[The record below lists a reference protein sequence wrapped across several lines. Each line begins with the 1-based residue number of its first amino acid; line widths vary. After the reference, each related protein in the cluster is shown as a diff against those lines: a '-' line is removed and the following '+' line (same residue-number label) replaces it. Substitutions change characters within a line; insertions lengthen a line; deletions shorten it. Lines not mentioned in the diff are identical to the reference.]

1 MSGDVSCQGRP
12 GARFTG
18 VNQTPLSRF
27 LSDLL
32 VWESQFFSNFPEI
45 LIVINCVVRK
55 FKLAIPVAAKSQPC
69 LDGNGDLG
77 QARLLRRICGQFVN
91 TCEIFQGE
99 KNESTFLNYEK

>member
-32 VWESQFFSNFPEI
+32 VCESQIFSNFPEI
-45 LIVINCVVRK
+45 LIVINLLR
-55 FKLAIPVAAKSQPC
+55 KLAIPVAAKSQPC

-77 QARLLRRICGQFVN
+77 QARLLRRICGQLVN

-99 KNESTFLNYEK
+99 KMSQPFLNYEK